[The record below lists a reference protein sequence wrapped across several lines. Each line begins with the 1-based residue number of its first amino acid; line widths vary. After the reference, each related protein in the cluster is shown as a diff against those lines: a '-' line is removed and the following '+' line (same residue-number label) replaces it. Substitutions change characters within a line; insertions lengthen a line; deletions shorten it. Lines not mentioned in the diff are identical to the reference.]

1 MVVVSHDEKV
11 DPVGV
16 FVGHHGDR
24 INTILSLL
32 NGEKID
38 IIEDTG
44 DEVRLVMDVL
54 KPAKATSVKI
64 EESKVFVNVPED
76 QKALAIGKGAV
87 NIKLAGQIVGKRIE
101 LI

>member
-1 MVVVSHDEKV
+1 
-11 DPVGV
+11 V
-16 FVGHHGDR
+16 FVGHRGDR

-54 KPAKATSVKI
+54 RPAKVISVNMDEEEGKI
-64 EESKVFVNVPED
+64 YVQVPED

-101 LI
+101 LV